1 MRNQDKDIKQ
11 KVAEYMEIMGIYAP
25 EDQEAAAEP
34 EDPGPDKARRQQQGR
49 SLQQIRR
56 RGRSAGGSNEH
67 C

>member
-34 EDPGPDKARRQQQGR
+34 EDPGPDKAEKAAAGKKPAADQKKRPQ
-49 SLQQIRR
+49 R
-56 RGRSAGGSNEH
+56 RGK
-67 C
+67 